1 MKKKLTRL
9 TRGLDFLASTYTWQ
23 RSPLRNGGKESGEKW
38 REGKCEARKVVIMAG
53 RTPSSIITHH
63 NQRSTPRGSRACSHR
78 PQSMV
83 NAMTMRQAPA
93 ANNNNTLLL
102 MAFFSPLLSSLLWL
116 LIAPSRVSAFT
127 TVTVT
132 STHLSSSSSI
142 SSEVKISNV
151 NSNSFQL
158 RWRRRRRDH
167 HHQEDD
173 RRSSASNHPSLAI
186 LHMSSLSTTS
196 SDDDGERQEGTTL
209 DVSSY
214 MFPIADDDETKDY
227 IMQQTMI
234 RVKDPIQSL
243 DFYCNIL
250 GFRLIHY
257 SEVSEI
263 ILRCVLESL
272 GGGVC
277 CWILIHSFM
286 HSF

>member
-1 MKKKLTRL
+1 
-9 TRGLDFLASTYTWQ
+9 
-23 RSPLRNGGKESGEKW
+23 
-38 REGKCEARKVVIMAG
+38 
-53 RTPSSIITHH
+53 
-63 NQRSTPRGSRACSHR
+63 
-78 PQSMV
+78 
-83 NAMTMRQAPA
+83 
-93 ANNNNTLLL
+93 

-127 TVTVT
+127 AVTVT
-132 STHLSSSSSI
+132 STRLSSGSSI
-142 SSEVKISNV
+142 SSEVNISNG
-151 NSNSFQL
+151 NGFQL
-158 RWRRRRRDH
+158 RRRRRRRDH

-173 RRSSASNHPSLAI
+173 HRSSASNHPSLTI

-214 MFPIADDDETKDY
+214 MFPIANDDETKDY

-263 ILRCVLESL
+263 ILRCLLESL

-286 HSF
+286 HAF